1 MQSIV
6 SLFTTYLPYFILVL
20 TLLVFVHEFGHY
32 WVGRRFGIH
41 AEVFSIGF
49 GPELFGWTDG
59 NGTRWKI
66 SAIPLG
72 GYVKFLGDSD
82 ASSAT
87 PSDQPL
93 SNEQRKRAFFTQPLH
108 ARAAVVL
115 GGPLA
120 NLLFA
125 FVLLTAVFYV
135 AGEPYSPS
143 LVAVQADGP
152 AARAGLRTGDELL
165 RLSGE
170 RIGRYEDIQDV
181 QFLYWAKPMPVE
193 FKRGDQIR
201 NAEIVPQFCE
211 RTDRNG
217 NVIRYGELGLDQLIR
232 PVVGGFTP
240 KSPAQAAGLKVGD
253 LLLEIDGKPVDHF
266 SRIPELIGDHAGK
279 PVVIKYDRNGR
290 RGEVTV
296 VPEADKA
303 TDCNGK
309 EHTVGRLR
317 IRPANVTEFRS
328 HDVFG
333 AMGAGLRHVWGM
345 TTMFYTSMAQILTAT
360 RPVDE
365 LGGPIRIAKAAGE
378 ASYMGWTGI
387 LNLVIALSVV
397 LGVFNLLPVPM
408 LDGGHLAMYLYEAI
422 RGRPLGLKAQE
433 LGLKVGFAL
442 VVGMA
447 LVATFNDIKMLLR

>member
-1 MQSIV
+1 MHAIV
-6 SLFTTYLPYFILVL
+6 SLFTTYLPYFVLVL

-49 GPELFGWTDG
+49 GPELLGWTDRH
-59 NGTRWKI
+59 GTRWKI
-66 SAIPLG
+66 SAVPLG
-72 GYVKFLGDSD
+72 GNVKFLGDND

-87 PSDQPL
+87 PSDQSL
-93 SNEQRKRAFFTQPLH
+93 SADQQRRAFFTQPLY

-125 FVLLTAVFYV
+125 LLLLTAVFYV
-135 AGEPYSPS
+135 AGEPYSPAI
-143 LVAVQADGP
+143 VAVQADGP
-152 AARAGLRTGDELL
+152 AAQAGLRTGDQML
-165 RLSGE
+165 RLNGQ
-170 RIGRYEDIQDV
+170 RVDRFEDIQDT
-181 QFLYWAKPMPVE
+181 QFLYLAKPMTVE
-193 FKRGDQIR
+193 YRRGDALLR
-201 NAEIVPQFCE
+201 GEILPTFCE
-211 RTDRNG
+211 RTDKYG
-217 NVIRYGELGLDQLIR
+217 NKIRFGELGIDQLIR
-232 PVVGGFTP
+232 PVVGGFVAN
-240 KSPAQAAGLKVGD
+240 SPAEAAGLKIGD
-253 LLLEIDGKPVDHF
+253 LLLEIDGKPVEHF
-266 SRIPELIGDHAGK
+266 TRIPELIGNRAGH
-279 PVVIKYDRNGR
+279 PVTVKYDRDGR
-290 RGEVTV
+290 RYETTVT
-296 VPEADKA
+296 PEADQV
-303 TDCNGK
+303 TDCTGK
-309 EHTVGRLR
+309 EKTVGRLR
-317 IRPANVTEFRS
+317 IRPAGVTEFRS
-328 HDVFG
+328 HDIGGSVL
-333 AMGAGLRHVWGM
+333 AGVRQIWGM
-345 TTMFYTSMAQILTAT
+345 TTMFYTSMAQIVTAT

-378 ASYMGWTGI
+378 ASYGGWIGI

-447 LVATFNDIKMLLR
+447 LIATFNDIKLLLR